1 MKKIFISLFLVS
13 LFISCSLEEN
23 FVKNKTAIS
32 LQDIKTKQI
41 NYSDF
46 SRKTQYVKNKP
57 DISPMIS
64 ENQMARL
71 AADTSDYVIYSDR
84 IIETIFNDYTS
95 YTMLLKTPNTTKN
108 VYYNIVLEVRNN
120 TTEVLILKYTKTESG
135 VLEETITA
143 FRSPVDDTPPSG
155 GSIELKEFIDGF
167 DNLGGGGSG
176 GTSTSGSGGMP
187 WTGLGGSPI
196 YPSNCNGTV
205 TTTYVLEPKF
215 CASQQHLPGQT
226 CEYLNPNYPQ
236 YNPSNG
242 PYYEL
247 VPYYSCVPNPSSGT
261 TNPPT
266 SGGGNIGGGG
276 NSPDPVEDTSITAMI
291 QPVEC
296 TGQLEGDLDGDCK
309 LSTYES
315 CLLYISVHFV
325 ASLTDVQKAW
335 WNNKANSSI
344 KSQIE
349 NYIFDNGC
357 GNTGSQQFAQEII
370 EQMRLNPELKLDISA
385 SAKSPANIDISL
397 VQGTSEAEKK
407 FRCIYEKLTQS
418 PSFKNLFTDTF
429 GTSNRINVKFEIV
442 ENLTFTNPD
451 GSISY
456 PNATCQMSSV
466 NNNYNNTIKI
476 STNILEGQRSNIEI
490 AKTILHECIHAY
502 LNIKKINCNNG
513 TTIPQINNKLFPELL
528 SSFYQDNCFIDV
540 NGVNQG
546 EHTFMFDYMIPVFQ
560 QVLGEV
566 KNLIIPQSHIQIA
579 EEGEYV
585 NNLGSNLTWDWND
598 FYKYLS
604 VNGLT
609 NTQSFIDEIESNPN
623 KLYLFNFYN
632 IKANQ
637 FSKTCN

>member
-1 MKKIFISLFLVS
+1 MKQHIKKIQFLVIA
-13 LFISCSLEEN
+13 LFTIMLSSCSDDLYHQGSKP
-23 FVKNKTAIS
+23 VAKNKTVSIEEFKRNTGLHNFS
-32 LQDIKTKQI
+32 KTFKI
-41 NYSDF
+41 PKDNTIAYRNADGSYELSDF
-46 SRKTQYVKNKP
+46 DINFDYIKQVVVENK
-57 DISPMIS
+57 ISYTFNIVPKIV
-64 ENQMARL
+64 
-71 AADTSDYVIYSDR
+71 TSKSIFNLVVYNHDGNWETS
-84 IIETIFNDYTS
+84 IIELIPTDENFDK
-95 YTMLLKTPNTTKN
+95 LLAGIDNKF
-108 VYYNIVLEVRNN
+108 E
-120 TTEVLILKYTKTESG
+120 
-135 VLEETITA
+135 
-143 FRSPVDDTPPSG
+143 
-155 GSIELKEFIDGF
+155 GSIRQVYSARIPGNCYTVAYYVENCTYGDSDACRITCDQC
-167 DNLGGGGSG
+167 NLCMTLIRYNVCNGTEIMQPLYPISGGGGG
-176 GTSTSGSGGMP
+176 VGSG
-187 WTGLGGSPI
+187 LSD
-196 YPSNCNGTV
+196 PSG
-205 TTTYVLEPKF
+205 
-215 CASQQHLPGQT
+215 
-226 CEYLNPNYPQ
+226 
-236 YNPSNG
+236 
-242 PYYEL
+242 
-247 VPYYSCVPNPSSGT
+247 
-261 TNPPT
+261 
-266 SGGGNIGGGG
+266 
-276 NSPDPVEDTSITAMI
+276 
-291 QPVEC
+291 
-296 TGQLEGDLDGDCK
+296 
-309 LSTYES
+309 
-315 CLLYISVHFV
+315 
-325 ASLTDVQKAW
+325 
-335 WNNKANSSI
+335 
-344 KSQIE
+344 
-349 NYIFDNGC
+349 YIFDPNMYELGSKKYQQAK
-357 GNTGSQQFAQEII
+357 NAAEFWHSLSISQQQWVYGNENNINTYRDIIAYINKPENINNNEARNFAKEII

-385 SAKSPANIDISL
+385 SAKSPANIDVSL

-456 PNATCQMSSV
+456 PNATCQMSSI